1 MVVPN
6 GPSLARCSSTW
17 IHWWSWVTS
26 AKASIWGCVTIVH
39 GVGPNRAP
47 SEATRSAY
55 GMVRDGEMT
64 SGMDGPLLLGDGR
77 CRALAQ
83 PALGDGPAVCL
94 RRAVVDAE
102 RPHLSVVAR

>member
-26 AKASIWGCVTIVH
+26 AKASICGCVTIVH
-39 GVGPNRAP
+39 GVGPNRGPRESA
-47 SEATRSAY
+47 SSAY
-55 GMVRDGEMT
+55 GMVRDGAMT
-64 SGMDGPLLLGDGR
+64 SGMEGPLLLLGGGR
-77 CRALAQ
+77 SHALAQ

-102 RPHLSVVAR
+102 